1 MVSLA
6 LGGAAGFFVGLRKR
20 GEARSFSP
28 PPAAASVTSEPTPRS
43 IGVPVTSTALTTPL
57 ATRLREAL
65 TQPDEF
71 SRGAAWQSLLDEMTA
86 EEARDVRAIFRECD
100 KEGRWFPREF
110 EAFWLKWGEVSG
122 LAAMDELQG
131 DPTLRHTT
139 HLYARVAEGW
149 ARRDASSVKAWLAAN
164 QETALNPE
172 HIQKGL
178 VLGLASTTLTAATDY
193 VTSLGPSANSDH
205 LASEIAWTA
214 VYQRGL
220 PAAQEW
226 LKNLWA
232 SPQSA
237 DLPLQRATRALA
249 EASLRGGPE
258 SLDAFVKS
266 IPRAAGLQQM
276 IPEVVER
283 WAGGNGMS
291 VLECVDSLP
300 PEYFNEHAVNRLL
313 ENWNVKDLDAMGLW
327 LRENR
332 DFRFYNLAAERYAQT
347 LDDVDP
353 AAARQWRDSLKEN
366 QPR

>member
-1 MVSLA
+1 
-6 LGGAAGFFVGLRKR
+6 
-20 GEARSFSP
+20 
-28 PPAAASVTSEPTPRS
+28 
-43 IGVPVTSTALTTPL
+43 
-57 ATRLREAL
+57 
-65 TQPDEF
+65 
-71 SRGAAWQSLLDEMTA
+71 MTA
-86 EEARDVRAIFRECD
+86 EEALGVRNIFRECD

-122 LAAMDELQG
+122 LAAMNELQG

-149 ARRDASSVKAWLAAN
+149 ARRDAASVKAWLADN
-164 QETALNPE
+164 QETALNPQ
-172 HIQKGL
+172 HIEKGL
-178 VLGLASTTLTAATDY
+178 VLGMASTALTAATNY
-193 VTSLGPSANSDH
+193 VTSLGPSAHSDH
-205 LASEIAWTA
+205 LASEIAWAA
-214 VYQRGL
+214 VYQQGL

-232 SPQSA
+232 SPQAA

-258 SLDAFVKS
+258 SLDAFVQS
-266 IPRAAGLQQM
+266 IPHAAGLQQM

-300 PEYFNEHAVNRLL
+300 PEYFNEQAVNRLL
-313 ENWNVKDLDAMGLW
+313 ENWNVEDLDAMGLW

-332 DFRFYNLAAERYAQT
+332 DFRFYHLAAERYAQT
-347 LDDVDP
+347 LDNVNP
-353 AAARQWRDSLKEN
+353 AAASQWRESLKEK